1 MLPPSGFTCP
11 LKPWCPPAVTF
22 LPRLPPLPPSLW
34 VPPYL
39 CLCLMGSPCFGS
51 IADVVQSHGGVFMDS
66 SYPSSPVTGPLS
78 RGQRR
83 ASEVSIASQV
93 SGMADSYTASN
104 IANSK
109 CSQHQPASFS
119 LFLALTQTLVVIL
132 LLSLSLHLTF
142 LPIFRLSS
150 SIFSLKPPLLWLYT
164 HPTPQL
170 EQSSQPD
177 RREFPTPFST
187 YFFFCSARC
196 NTCIITRLFPVE
208 IQSPSLSE

>member
-1 MLPPSGFTCP
+1 MRPPSGFTCP
-11 LKPWCPPAVTF
+11 LKPWCLPAVTF
-22 LPRLPPLPPSLW
+22 LSRHPKPPSPPPPPALHHCEF
-34 VPPYL
+34 PPYL

-132 LLSLSLHLTF
+132 LPPLSLHLTF
-142 LPIFRLSS
+142 LPIFSLFFRLSS
-150 SIFSLKPPLLWLYT
+150 FTFSLKPPLPPVTLTL
-164 HPTPQL
+164 HTPHA
-170 EQSSQPD
+170 
-177 RREFPTPFST
+177 TAGAVFS
-187 YFFFCSARC
+187 A
-196 NTCIITRLFPVE
+196 
-208 IQSPSLSE
+208 